1 MAKGRTTSD
10 ASRRPP
16 PRPPL
21 PRTPRPVWCSSPS
34 SDPPSC
40 SVGEVGLQPATT
52 SAPAG
57 PSSSAESAAP
67 LSSRP
72 LSPSGNASSP
82 VSGPVTSAFNG
93 GARWCRGKGGQD
105 QEAHN
110 SGNPRCLLILLLLL
124 LLRLLPQEI
133 LSIQCDKQTQLD
145 PFLLRGQRL
154 PTQVPIRPWFMRRVF
169 LRGADLR
176 LTLSGLP
183 IAARNVADGTR

>member
-21 PRTPRPVWCSSPS
+21 PRTPRLVRCSSPS

-93 GARWCRGKGGQD
+93 GARWGRGEGGQ
-105 QEAHN
+105 ATHN
-110 SGNPRCLLILLLLL
+110 SGNRQGLRALLLLL
-124 LLRLLPQEI
+124 LLGLLPQEI
-133 LSIQCDKQTQLD
+133 LRLQCDEETHLN
-145 PFLLRGQRL
+145 PFLLRSQRL
-154 PTQVPIRPWFMRRVF
+154 PTQVPIRPWFMGRVF
-169 LRGADLR
+169 PRGAALR

-183 IAARNVADGTR
+183 VAARNVADEMR